1 VDTWKGDA
9 HAGYYGQE
17 VFNAINALNGRRWQ
31 AFSSL
36 LRMTFDEAREHFG
49 TGEVDLL
56 HIDGMHTYDAVSG
69 DFARWRDTLSER
81 GVVLFHDTNVRQQN
95 FGVWRLWQELK
106 NRHPHF
112 EFVHGYG
119 LGILGL
125 GKITP
130 KPLQALFAAT
140 ADCEAEATVRGLFA
154 ARGAAVRTRFLA
166 NEAEV
171 QAAAAMRTA
180 KDIEAAAQTEQ
191 ARLRAEMAQLTVAH
205 EAEVTQLTATHKAEV
220 AQITVAHEAD
230 VAQITATHEAD
241 VAQITATH
249 EADVAQL
256 KAAHEADVAQL
267 KAAHEADVAQ
277 ITVAHEVTTRAAQDL
292 KAAVQAEQARL
303 LTKVTQQVA
312 AATTAREQRDA
323 LLASS
328 SWRITRP
335 LRIAAGLLR
344 GEPSY
349 LSALRHR
356 LGRPNAQV
364 PGRATP
370 TLASSANNPTELP
383 AKWPARF
390 RVVYVSGEA
399 HTPGHQYRV
408 VRYAAAAEAAGAETT
423 IMRLEEA
430 ANRLDEIAAAQ
441 AVVLWRAA
449 WDETVERVIA
459 TAHQAG
465 TRVIFDVDDLMIDPD
480 LAKVELIDGIRSQSL
495 TEKMVR
501 DHYERVRRTMQHA
514 HLCTV
519 TTEELA
525 HYARRAWL
533 PTLVL
538 PNGFDD
544 ATLAASRR
552 AARRRAAA
560 PPDGLLRIG
569 YAGGSRTHQRDF
581 ALCAAS
587 IAGVLRQRPEA
598 RLVLFREAA
607 YNTSLVDVDEFP
619 ELVGLQAQIEWRDR
633 VPLDR
638 LPEELARFD
647 INLAPLEI
655 GNAFCEA
662 KSELKFFEAALADVV
677 TIASPTGPFAR
688 AIRQGETGFLA
699 TTPEE
704 WRAALERLLDDP
716 TERARMARAARH
728 DVLWTFGPERRAELM
743 ALAID
748 HIRGGRQAAHAFA
761 LGLNAPHRPEPL
773 PNIPAHRAV
782 FASDRLGDADVTVV
796 IPLHNYAHYI
806 EEALDSV
813 ARQSLTAL
821 DLIVIDD
828 ASADDGLAVAERWAR
843 RHADRFN
850 RVLVLQN
857 TRNAGLGFTR
867 NLGFDQADTPY
878 VLPLDA
884 DNRLLPDCLERCLTA
899 ARASRAAYAY
909 PVIRQF
915 GATRDVLGTWP
926 FDPLRFVGGNYV
938 DAMALVATSAWA
950 LVGGYQ
956 HVQFGW
962 EDFEFWCR
970 IAERGLLGVAVGGEP
985 AAEYRVHASSMLRT
999 TTEVLDNKRRL
1010 VTDMETRHPWLA
1022 LTVPPEERCGPADAL
1037 AVPDEGRL
1045 ATLLPILRCPETGQP
1060 LMRDGEDALRTADG
1074 NRRWPLVAGRP
1085 VLFPAL
1091 GTPRIHPEHH
1101 LSNPLPAHVT
1111 ARIRATDGLVLNLSA
1126 GGTAERLKNVVE
1138 AEAAIFRHT
1147 DLVADSHHLPFAD
1160 ESFAGI
1166 VALNA
1171 FEHYANPERAAAE
1184 IRRVLKPGGWVLIQ
1198 TAFLQPEH
1206 EAPWHFY
1213 NCTKHGLLRWF
1224 SGFETETVHVSEN
1237 FNPVYAISWLA
1248 SECEAALRR
1257 DAPVGVAEAFQAA
1270 PIGRLITAWRDPAA
1284 RGDPVWQGFEAL
1296 SQASQEAISAGFEYV
1311 GRRPAA

>member
-1 VDTWKGDA
+1 VDTWKGDV

-17 VFNAINALNGRRWQ
+17 VFNAINALNGRRWN

-49 TGEVDLL
+49 TEEVDLL
-56 HIDGMHTYDAVSG
+56 HIDGMHTYDAVSA

-106 NRHPHF
+106 SHHPHF

-119 LGILGL
+119 LGVLGL
-125 GKITP
+125 GKIIP

-154 ARGAAVRTRFLA
+154 ARGATVRTRFLA
-166 NEAEV
+166 DEAEA
-171 QAAAAMRTA
+171 QAAAAMHTV
-180 KDIEAAAQTEQ
+180 KDIEAATQAEQ
-191 ARLRAEMAQLTVAH
+191 ARLRAEMIQLTVAH
-205 EAEVTQLTATHKAEV
+205 ETEVSQIKVAHETEVSQLKVAHETEV
-220 AQITVAHEAD
+220 SQIKVAHETEVIQIKVAHETEVSQLKVAHEA
-230 VAQITATHEAD
+230 A
-241 VAQITATH
+241 
-249 EADVAQL
+249 
-256 KAAHEADVAQL
+256 
-267 KAAHEADVAQ
+267 
-277 ITVAHEVTTRAAQDL
+277 TRAAEDRQ
-292 KAAVQAEQARL
+292 AAAQAEQARL
-303 LTKVTQQVA
+303 LTKVTQQLA
-312 AATTAREQRDA
+312 AATNVREQRDA

-335 LRIAAGLLR
+335 LRIAIGLLR
-344 GEPSY
+344 GDQNY

-356 LGRPNAQV
+356 LGRPNAQL
-364 PGRATP
+364 PGNAAPIPAR
-370 TLASSANNPTELP
+370 SANNFTELP

-423 IMRLEEA
+423 IMRLEEVT
-430 ANRLDEIAAAQ
+430 NRLDEVAAAQ

-449 WDETVERVIA
+449 WDETVERVISM
-459 TAHQAG
+459 AHQVGA
-465 TRVIFDVDDLMIDPD
+465 RVIFDVDDLMIDPD

-501 DHYERVRRTMQHA
+501 DHYARVRRTMQHA

-581 ALCAAS
+581 ALCVAS
-587 IAGVLRQRPEA
+587 VAGVLRQRPEA

-607 YNTSLVDVDEFP
+607 HNTSLVDVNEFP
-619 ELVGLQAQIEWRDR
+619 ELDGLQAKIEWRER

-662 KSELKFFEAALADVV
+662 KSELKFFEAALVDVV

-688 AIRQGETGFLA
+688 AIRNGETGFLA

-704 WRAALERLLDDP
+704 WRVALERLLDDP
-716 TERARMARAARH
+716 TERARMAHAARH

-748 HIRGGRQAAHAFA
+748 HVRGGRQAAHAFA
-761 LGLNAPHRPEPL
+761 LGLNAPQRPELL
-773 PNIPAHRAV
+773 PNIPAHRKV

-796 IPLHNYAHYI
+796 IPLYNYAHYI

-828 ASADDGLAVAERWAR
+828 ASTDDSLTVAERWAG
-843 RHADRFN
+843 RHAARFN

-857 TRNAGLGFTR
+857 LRNAGLGPTR
-867 NLGFDQADTPY
+867 NLGFDQAETPY

-884 DNRLLPDCLERCLTA
+884 DNRLLPDCLERCLA
-899 ARASRAAYAY
+899 AASASRAAYAY

-915 GATRDVLGTWP
+915 GAARDVLGTWP

-970 IAERGLLGVAVGGEP
+970 IAERGLVGVAVGGEP

-1022 LTVPPEERCGPADAL
+1022 LTVPFEERCGQVDAPAVL
-1037 AVPDEGRL
+1037 DEGRL
-1045 ATLLPILRCPETGQP
+1045 AALLSILRCPETGQP

-1074 NRRWPLVAGRP
+1074 SRRWPLVAGRP

-1091 GTPRIHPEHH
+1091 GAPRIHPEHH
-1101 LSNPLPAHVT
+1101 LSNPLPAHITV
-1111 ARIRATDGLVLNLSA
+1111 RIRATNGLVLNLSA
-1126 GGTAERLKNVVE
+1126 GGTAERLENVVE

-1160 ESFAGI
+1160 ESFAGV

-1171 FEHYANPERAAAE
+1171 FEHYASPERAASE

-1224 SGFETETVHVSEN
+1224 SGFETEAVHVSEN

-1257 DAPVGVAEAFQAA
+1257 DASGGAAEAFQAA
-1270 PIGRLITAWRDPAA
+1270 PIGRLVTAWRDPAA
-1284 RGDPVWQGFEAL
+1284 RGDPVWKGFEAL